1 MHQHGGKDDD
11 ATGRKIA
18 HFSECEKN
26 YRSESGG
33 RRDGSCDGRATSSR
47 KLESFTPQACPL
59 SV

>member
-33 RRDGSCDGRATSSR
+33 KEMGRAMGVRQDRGNLKASR
-47 KLESFTPQACPL
+47 LKRVPL
-59 SV
+59 A